1 MKRIYSKALC
11 GLILGIACVAG
22 ASAQE
27 KKAVVVIST
36 DGTQRQEAL
45 ESIDRIELGQTSLT
59 LKTTGGENETIDYA
73 NIDRILVGVEW
84 NAIKELVA
92 PGEIAV
98 WPTAVTDVV
107 NISGLPEGETVSI
120 VDLKGATAAKAVAN
134 GTVTSVN
141 LKNLPAGVYVLNAA
155 KQSVK
160 IIKK

>member
-92 PGEIAV
+92 PGESAV
-98 WPTAVTDVV
+98 WPTADTDVV
-107 NISGLPEGETVSI
+107 NISGLSEGETVSI

>member
-45 ESIDRIELGQTSLT
+45 ESIDRI
-59 LKTTGGENETIDYA
+59 
-73 NIDRILVGVEW
+73 LVGVEW

-107 NISGLPEGETVSI
+107 NISGLSEGETVSI